1 MVAGSTPPS
10 SPPACKAKGPRWWR
24 YKQWP
29 KAAVSVPG
37 SVQLALAVRIFGFS
51 RLHARLKPANGL
63 TERLAEFGKS
73 FWSEEDQ
80 RNGRNDEPVHRLQST
95 FKHLDSPLR
104 HSFCHSNGQ
113 RAVRALARF
122 RFTGVAATDS
132 RETPTRHRGPR
143 WNGEPARMSGRSSAA
158 EGWPS
163 GRWRWS

>member
-122 RFTGVAATDS
+122 RFTGVAAT
-132 RETPTRHRGPR
+132 
-143 WNGEPARMSGRSSAA
+143 
-158 EGWPS
+158 
-163 GRWRWS
+163 